1 MSQLAEFSKSE
12 ERFLKMNELGRLA
25 TVSTDGTPHV
35 VPVCHIYHGGKL
47 IVATDYATKKY
58 RNVLAN
64 DRVAFVVDVYRP
76 NRGILV
82 QGKAQILETGPEF
95 REVYRLFYKKFSWV
109 RADPWKEGEALFIT
123 IEPTNKVSWG
133 LPTT

>member
-35 VPVCHIYHGGKL
+35 VPVCYIYHGGKL
-47 IVATDYATKKY
+47 IVATDYGTKKY

-82 QGKAQILETGPEF
+82 QGKAQILETGPGF

>member
-1 MSQLAEFSKSE
+1 MAQFSKSE
-12 ERFLKMNELGRLA
+12 ERFLKTNELGRLA
-25 TVSTDGTPHV
+25 TTSTDGTPHV
-35 VPVCHIYHGGKL
+35 VPVCYIYHGGKL
-47 IVATDYATKKY
+47 IVATDYGTKKY
-58 RNVLAN
+58 RNVSAN
-64 DRVAFVVDVYRP
+64 DRAAFVVDVYRP

-82 QGKAQILETGPEF
+82 QGKAHILETGPAF
-95 REVYRLFYKKFSWV
+95 SEVYRLFYKKFSWV